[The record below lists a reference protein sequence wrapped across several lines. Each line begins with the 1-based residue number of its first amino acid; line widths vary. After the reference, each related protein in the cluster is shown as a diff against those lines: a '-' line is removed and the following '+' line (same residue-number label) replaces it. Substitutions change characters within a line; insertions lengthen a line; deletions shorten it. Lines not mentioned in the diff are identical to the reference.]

1 MLLQNIPPHLERV
14 NTLPCEILMSVK
26 QEQSEEY
33 NVIYDISQGIVA
45 MEFKSGET
53 SDYDYYKFTA

>member
-1 MLLQNIPPHLERV
+1 
-14 NTLPCEILMSVK
+14 MSVE
-26 QEQSEEY
+26 QEQPEKY
-33 NVIYDISQGIVA
+33 NVIYNISQGIVA

>member
-1 MLLQNIPPHLERV
+1 MHPGEDAPL
-14 NTLPCEILMSVK
+14 
-26 QEQSEEY
+26 
-33 NVIYDISQGIVA
+33 QGIVA